1 MAQAFL
7 HGSGFDPLNFKVV
20 GGAAAPSNPRENTIW
35 VTSPNLL
42 DFKTWAANTA
52 VSFGTKTYTDTS
64 ITITASRDDCY
75 TDYTSTAPHAKIP
88 VAPGKTYV
96 LSWEYSG
103 ADGWVYLFPDAGSDG
118 AVRSYTTSKK
128 LEITIAEGI
137 SFVTFRVGVATAGGV
152 ATYSDITFREKPAD
166 ITGWHLGA
174 EEPNIWDVTTGGDS
188 YSLQVPI
195 KLSEGDILNFTIP
208 ASVSSIYEAIRI
220 QDAAGKL
227 YFVRSSGGAAITGWN
242 ATVKVG
248 LVISNKSY
256 PIGSWGSQGGTAH
269 LYKWNGYYH
278 KEGTLWIVTGAA
290 SSAAFN
296 ALKRNDL
303 RVYPVSAKQYVNG
316 AWKDQEARI
325 CQRSRWKDWEFF
337 VLRKGVFNSTY
348 LFQVHNG
355 DGEIASGDNAA
366 IFKIHNNG
374 YLTLYAVTKLD
385 VSKKNAIEIAVTKGL
400 SAYNVRFGLVSTK
413 TSIDEQHENIF
424 NVASVTF
431 TPTSNSITP
440 GRKTIDVSAL
450 SGEYWLGCTVEGSG
464 GIDDSVYGKGGVSVV
479 DIIIR

>member
-1 MAQAFL
+1 M
-7 HGSGFDPLNFKVV
+7 V
-20 GGAAAPSNPRENTIW
+20 RTY
-35 VTSPNLL
+35 
-42 DFKTWAANTA
+42 AN
-52 VSFGTKTYTDTS
+52 
-64 ITITASRDDCY
+64 
-75 TDYTSTAPHAKIP
+75 
-88 VAPGKTYV
+88 GK
-96 LSWEYSG
+96 S
-103 ADGWVYLFPDAGSDG
+103 
-118 AVRSYTTSKK
+118 

-137 SFVTFRVGVATAGGV
+137 TFVSFRVGVSNEGSI
-152 ATYSDITFREKPAD
+152 ATYSGITFREKPAD

-174 EEPNIWDVTTGGDS
+174 EEPNVWEVPIGGDM

-208 ASVSSIYEAIRI
+208 ATVGSIFEAIRI
-220 QDAAGKL
+220 QDATGKL
-227 YFVRSSGGAAITGWN
+227 FFVRRQDGTAYYLWSAGI
-242 ATVKVG
+242 KVG
-248 LVISNKSY
+248 IRISNTSY
-256 PIGSWGSQGGTAH
+256 PVGNWGSTGGSAI
-269 LYKWNGYYH
+269 LLNYGGYYH
-278 KEGTLWIVTGAA
+278 KEGTLWIATGAA

-303 RVYPVSAKQYVNG
+303 RIYPVSAKQYVAG
-316 AWKDQEARI
+316 AWKEQEAKI

-440 GRKTIDVSAL
+440 GKKTIDVSAL
-450 SGEYWLGCTVEGSG
+450 TGEYWLGCTVEGSG
-464 GIDDSVYGKGGVSVV
+464 VLDDSVYGKGGVSVE

>member
-7 HGSGFDPLNFKVV
+7 HGNGGANPLDFQVV
-20 GGAAAPSNPRENTIW
+20 GGASVPSNPRNNTIW
-35 VTSPNLL
+35 VNTSTPI
-42 DFKTWAANTA
+42 DGW
-52 VSFGTKTYTDTS
+52 SFG
-64 ITITASRDDCY
+64 
-75 TDYTSTAPHAKIP
+75 
-88 VAPGKTYV
+88 VN
-96 LSWEYSG
+96 E
-103 ADGWVYLFPDAGSDG
+103 PD
-118 AVRSYTTSKK
+118 V
-128 LEITIAEGI
+128 
-137 SFVTFRVGVATAGGV
+137 
-152 ATYSDITFREKPAD
+152 
-166 ITGWHLGA
+166 
-174 EEPNIWDVTTGGDS
+174 WDVT
-188 YSLQVPI
+188 YSSDGYLIKVPV
-195 KLSEGDILNFTIP
+195 KLSEGDVLNFTMP
-208 ASVSSIYEAIRI
+208 LTVTSTFEAIRI
-220 QDAAGKL
+220 QDATGKL
-227 YFVRSSGGAAITGWN
+227 FYVRNKGGTAATAWVYSAKI
-242 ATVKVG
+242 G
-248 LVISNKSY
+248 LVISNTSY
-256 PIGSWGSQGGTAH
+256 PVGSWGADGGSA
-269 LYKWNGYYH
+269 LIYSWNSYYH
-278 KEGTLWIVTGAA
+278 KEGTSWIVTGAA

-316 AWKDQEARI
+316 AWQEVAAKI
-325 CQRSRWKDWEFF
+325 FQGGSWKDWEFF

-355 DGEIASGDNAA
+355 DGEIISGDNAA
-366 IFKIHNNG
+366 IVKIHNNG

-440 GRKTIDVSAL
+440 GKRTIDVSAL

-464 GIDDSVYGKGGVSVV
+464 ALDDSVYGKGGVSVE